1 MKSRISTSIGLTALA
16 LTAPTMAMVFAAP
29 AHADSVAPIVWCDDG
44 YYLRTFS
51 SGLTSTPH
59 DFTETIIGA
68 LSDCTSPAVSGD
80 PTANGVATF
89 RGSGTGT
96 GSCTNDGTMSETWEV
111 EWANGRTSTITFST
125 TIKAGKASILSTG
138 AVTAGEFTGSRI
150 IGIPIA
156 ADDNVACGT
165 QQGMTD
171 ELGRIP
177 TLVAL

>member
-1 MKSRISTSIGLTALA
+1 MKSRTMTIAGLTVLT
-16 LTAPTMAMVFAAP
+16 LTAPNMATAFATP
-29 AHADSVAPIVWCDDG
+29 ALADAVTPIVWCDDG

-68 LSDCTSPAVSGD
+68 LSDCTSPAISGD
-80 PTANGVATF
+80 PTVNGVATF

-96 GSCTNDGTMSETWEV
+96 GSCTDDGTMSEAWEV

-125 TIKAGKASILSTG
+125 TVKAGKASILSTG
-138 AVTAGEFTGSRI
+138 TVTAGEFMGTKI